1 MTGSTCWIR
10 IPVVALLFTAACSDG
25 ASSGPTGSEPLPDLP
40 PPAMPPP
47 ATSQGFVWGHVVEDS
62 GVCIAGATVRI
73 VEGPGEG
80 RYTPQRYPCDAW
92 SYGDGFEFADLPMGA
107 TVKLRATADG
117 YKSQDQK
124 VYVGNGGYPV
134 TFTLQP
140 D

>member
-10 IPVVALLFTAACSDG
+10 IPVVALITAACADG
-25 ASSGPTGSEPLPDLP
+25 ASPDPTGTGLF
-40 PPAMPPP
+40 PAGE
-47 ATSQGFVWGHVVEDS
+47 GFVWGHVVEDS